1 MFAPAPPRCWTRS
14 STRNDSETFSI
25 SPSTNCSAKRP
36 GKVIRWS
43 VAIEPVTTT
52 GTAGSLDGDA
62 AAGSVGGLVT
72 GQNAAP
78 SRGPAF
84 GLCSGGGHLTR
95 SRQHTAQPKP
105 QLQGPH
111 HTEHGTH
118 GRAHRDD
125 ERTAVH
131 PRQDPRPA
139 QGEAGHR

>member
-62 AAGSVGGLVT
+62 AAGSVLGLVT
-72 GQNAAP
+72 GTTP
-78 SRGPAF
+78 PHSRGPAF
-84 GLCSGGGHLTR
+84 SLRSGGRHLTR
-95 SRQHTAQPKP
+95 SRQHTAEPKP
-105 QLQGPH
+105 QLQGPDH
-111 HTEHGTH
+111 AEHGTN
-118 GRAHRDD
+118 GRAPRDD
-125 ERTAVH
+125 DRPAVH
-131 PRQDPRPA
+131 PRQDPRPP
-139 QGEAGHR
+139 QG